1 MEIVRV
7 FVSMPNGT
15 IYESDSDHRQ
25 NVVAAGVRQRP
36 SQKWWSGPTDVPRV
50 YYQKKDPD
58 DRGPVVTPDFAKV
71 ERERMAREIRERELG
86 RRAMLRFNRHR
97 VRNLLMRNTMA
108 KELAEERL
116 ADVRRA
122 EMFAQP
128 TGRHDPNPYES
139 DSTAREYD
147 QLVDRRDGTRVTL
160 IQRDREVAV
169 ASINYARSI
178 MHFAKRLVLSMPID
192 EAIDALKA
200 VRANRAFPPQA
211 DPLDE
216 WDAAM
221 RSPNFIGYLQATHGK
236 RSRDITLLQ
245 QEERLYKA
253 RVNIWYAEQEARRE
267 AEESERHAQ
276 ECDPF
281 AAYVGARDVF
291 GDPIPRPV
299 PVRQPATLD
308 AGRRHNMHIR
318 HTITV
323 ATKLIPAFAHQKTK
337 LLLTRLGWNSTMVV
351 TGDPAQT
358 DLLPDLS
365 GLATI
370 AETAVTLEKSG
381 PRLAE
386 LARSGLTAMQVY
398 EHLVIDDLRL
408 ACDVLRPVWEEAD
421 HADGFCSLEVAPSLA
436 HDTEQTMDQA
446 RSLWERVGRP
456 NLMIKIPGT
465 DEGAPAIEEMIYEG
479 RNINV
484 TLLFSVDAY
493 EKIAEAYIR
502 GLERRHEEGLS
513 LDVHS
518 VASFFVSRVDTEVDK
533 RLAAIGRED
542 LQGTAAVA
550 NARAAYQAFE
560 RLFRGE
566 RFARLAAAGASV
578 QRPLWAST
586 GVKDPAYP
594 DTLYVSDLVAEGV
607 VTAEIHAISPG
618 RVDERLSF
626 LAA

>member
-1 MEIVRV
+1 MPDEIINGPESLARFAIEAYGEDPREAEATTAAVRRMLRGPSRVPMEIVRV

-337 LLLTRLGWNSTMVV
+337 LLLTRLGWFYNTESLIQHMY
-351 TGDPAQT
+351 QT
-358 DLLPDLS
+358 KQLWQDSDER
-365 GLATI
+365 I
-370 AETAVTLEKSG
+370 VREF
-381 PRLAE
+381 LAE
-386 LARSGLTAMQVY
+386 HVY
-398 EHLVIDDLRL
+398 
-408 ACDVLRPVWEEAD
+408 
-421 HADGFCSLEVAPSLA
+421 
-436 HDTEQTMDQA
+436 Q
-446 RSLWERVGRP
+446 
-456 NLMIKIPGT
+456 
-465 DEGAPAIEEMIYEG
+465 
-479 RNINV
+479 
-484 TLLFSVDAY
+484 
-493 EKIAEAYIR
+493 
-502 GLERRHEEGLS
+502 
-513 LDVHS
+513 
-518 VASFFVSRVDTEVDK
+518 
-533 RLAAIGRED
+533 
-542 LQGTAAVA
+542 
-550 NARAAYQAFE
+550 
-560 RLFRGE
+560 
-566 RFARLAAAGASV
+566 
-578 QRPLWAST
+578 
-586 GVKDPAYP
+586 
-594 DTLYVSDLVAEGV
+594 
-607 VTAEIHAISPG
+607 
-618 RVDERLSF
+618 SF
-626 LAA
+626 LAHKALLESLDSKQLDTVLKHDYFDVLANQKKLRYRIRLWAPHQNVFLLDDDRMPVLRLCGYLPQAHISATHLVQKMTLDMDYTQMHRQANETKLQTPVPINEGFGLGPLGLPELTVKHEESWCQTMAAPRWEAVERELLPEEREELNRREAEYRQRNANNMRWFEEEEDDEDEYYTNRRYRGWEDPPWMVEPQGAVEVP